1 MFKKIIAAALCAVM
15 FLVIAGG
22 CAKDEPAAADAD
34 TVKTEEVSETRTVV
48 DHNGDTVTIP
58 TEINRIAVTS
68 IYPLPAFISMYLG
81 SAEKII
87 AMHSVSM
94 AAAENGVLGKLF
106 PEILTADTGWM
117 QGDVI
122 NTEEL
127 LKLDPDVVFYSASS
141 AAEKEAL
148 ANAGI
153 PAIGVHA
160 TKWDFDAIVTFD
172 KWVDVV
178 SQVFPGESRVEGVS
192 DYSNQVLAEITEK
205 VKDIPD
211 ADRRRAMFLFQY
223 DDTVM
228 ITSGKNFFGQYWI
241 SAAGGINV
249 AEGMTEA
256 GSNAVI
262 NMEQVYEWDPDI
274 IYITNFT
281 PAQPNDLYTNNI
293 AGDDWSGVTA
303 VKNKQVFKLP
313 LGAYRTYTP
322 GIDTPQTL
330 KWMAKTMY
338 PEIFADV
345 DLSQEVKD
353 YYSEFFGIT
362 LSDDDIQMM
371 YNPSGDAGVA
381 GFMKK

>member
-1 MFKKIIAAALCAVM
+1 MLLALLA
-15 FLVIAGG
+15 G
-22 CAKDEPAAADAD
+22 CAPAAEPAATPEPAAPA
-34 TVKTEEVSETRTVV
+34 TRTVV
-48 DHNGDTVTIP
+48 DHNDDTITIP
-58 TEINRIAVTS
+58 GEINRIAVTT

-87 AMHSVSM
+87 GMNSVSM
-94 AAAENGVLGKLF
+94 AAAKNGVLGKLF

-127 LKLDPDVVFYSASS
+127 LKLAPDVVFYSASS

-148 ANAGI
+148 EKAGI

-160 TKWDFDAIVTFD
+160 TKWDFDSIVTFD
-172 KWVDVV
+172 KWVDVM
-178 SQVFPGESRVEGVS
+178 SQVFPGESRVDGVS
-192 DYSNQVLAEITEK
+192 AYSNQVLAGITET
-205 VKDIPD
+205 VKNIPD
-211 ADRRRAMFLFQY
+211 GDRRRAMFLFQY
-223 DDTVM
+223 DETVM
-228 ITSGKNFFGQYWI
+228 ITSGKKFFGQYWI
-241 SAAGGINV
+241 TAAGGINV
-249 AEGMTEA
+249 AEAMTEA
-256 GSNAVI
+256 GSNALI

-281 PAQPNDLYTNNI
+281 PTQPDDLYTNSV
-293 AGDDWSGVTA
+293 AGDDWSSVAA

-322 GIDTPQTL
+322 GIDTPLTL

-338 PEIFADV
+338 PDIFADV
-345 DLSQEVKD
+345 DLEQEVKD

-362 LSDDDIQMM
+362 LTDDDVQMM